1 MFSVSEWWRRGEG
14 TQAGGNS
21 ESSVR
26 LVRAMQ
32 HRGLAIT
39 TTVSLLLTATA
50 LEDSQG
56 KLEVFPSDNELVL
69 RNFEDGTYK

>member
-1 MFSVSEWWRRGEG
+1 
-14 TQAGGNS
+14 
-21 ESSVR
+21 
-26 LVRAMQ
+26 MQ
-32 HRGLAIT
+32 DRGLTISL
-39 TTVSLLLTATA
+39 TVTILLTANITVNA